1 MPKSNLGIIINELFQ
16 VSLVTYLILLLLE
29 TLDKGFV
36 SNVFNL
42 NYLLAVVLI
51 SGIIKVLP
59 VAEKK
64 LLSQW
69 DLIDLKFMNLRS
81 QLHLPK
87 SFSENDFYFILLIGL
102 TGGTLVYFKTEDLG
116 RISILISVIT
126 TIIIFLLSYLIFTDQ
141 DSGEVD

>member
-1 MPKSNLGIIINELFQ
+1 MKSNLGIVINELFQ

-59 VAEKK
+59 ISEKK
-64 LLSQW
+64 DLNQWEIIDSRLARLLDQIRPSG
-69 DLIDLKFMNLRS
+69 M
-81 QLHLPK
+81 
-87 SFSENDFYFILLIGL
+87 SENQFYFIVMVGL
-102 TGGTLVYFKTEDLG
+102 GGGGLVYLKVQDLG
-116 RISILISVIT
+116 GIAILIATIT
-126 TIIIFLLSYLIFTDQ
+126 CLIIFLLSYLIFTD
-141 DSGEVD
+141 SEVESSD